1 MLILILSSIHLL
13 MWTVGKGRT
22 HSGQSLHLRN
32 EKRGDSVTGFK
43 VAFRMWTFSAEAQYT
58 EQANAEALCPGSRK
72 DRRTQ
77 VQLSLRSVAP
87 PS

>member
-1 MLILILSSIHLL
+1 M
-13 MWTVGKGRT
+13 
-22 HSGQSLHLRN
+22 
-32 EKRGDSVTGFK
+32 GFK

-58 EQANAEALCPGSRK
+58 EQANAEALCPESRK